1 MCWGSVAQQNANGK
15 ENEKVS
21 DEDLSHDIEAEKLT
35 LDETYSSHIKV
46 FLQSLLLFMNN
57 QILLN
62 TDKITLISPAC

>member
-46 FLQSLLLFMNN
+46 FL
-57 QILLN
+57 
-62 TDKITLISPAC
+62 